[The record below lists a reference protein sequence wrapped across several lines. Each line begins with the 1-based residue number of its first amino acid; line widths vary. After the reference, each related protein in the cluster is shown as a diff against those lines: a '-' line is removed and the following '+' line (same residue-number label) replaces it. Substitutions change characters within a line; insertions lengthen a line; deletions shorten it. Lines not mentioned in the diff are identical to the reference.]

1 VNDHQTILDRI
12 RHCGRLGQENE
23 ARRLYLA
30 HEIGFRQY
38 RSAYETGRQE
48 ARRMQPILNFEKGQG

>member
-1 VNDHQTILDRI
+1 VNNRQSLLDRI

-30 HEIGFRQY
+30 HGVGFRQY
-38 RSAYETGRQE
+38 RSAYEAGRQE
-48 ARRMQPILNFEKGQG
+48 ARRMQPILNFKEGKG